1 MNEAVNGG
9 FTFGH
14 LETDEDIEQYLQLMR
29 NVFGGDSRADLMI
42 KKWICHHPR
51 MTLEDFFVA
60 KHLGRVVAGLCLI
73 PTEWSIGEVPLKVAE
88 LGCVATRQEYRGR
101 GLQRGLM
108 AEYDNHIRKHEFDV
122 SAIEGIP
129 FFYRQFGYE
138 YALPLDEQVRIKLD
152 KIPASESKDTI
163 RSFGKC
169 DLNKAM
175 ELLNRSQQKF
185 YVHSIRDEKLW
196 RLQEETRMVA
206 ENEFNSY
213 SVEKN
218 QAMIAYFRTSQNPK
232 KKELCLREI
241 TNVDPSTA
249 DSIMQFLKQEGLQ
262 NGFETLVCTISHDE
276 PFARHL
282 MATGYARQ
290 CRPYAWQI
298 RIDDHLTILRKL
310 KALFEKRLESSDY
323 NCFTRIVNLSFYR
336 YTIQLTIEKGRITNI
351 ENIEDCM
358 NKTVRFNPNVF
369 PQLLLGYRSREELEK
384 IYPDFIVQPAYR
396 RLIDILFPKKSSFI
410 HTVY

>member
-9 FTFGH
+9 FAFGH
-14 LETDEDIEQYLQLMR
+14 LETDEDVEQYLHLMR
-29 NVFGGDSRADLMI
+29 NVFGGDSRVDLMV
-42 KKWICHHPR
+42 KKWICHHPH
-51 MTLEDFFVA
+51 MTLEDFFIA

-73 PTEWSIGEVPLKVAE
+73 PTEWSIGEVPMKVAE
-88 LGCVATRQEYRGR
+88 LACVATLQEYRRR

-108 AEYDNHIRKHEFDV
+108 AEYDNRVREQKYDV

-138 YALPLDEQVRIKLD
+138 YALPLNEQISIKLD
-152 KIPASESKDTI
+152 EIPACENKETI
-163 RSFGKC
+163 RSFEKR
-169 DLNKAM
+169 DLKKAM
-175 ELLNRSQQKF
+175 ELLSKSQQKF

-196 RLQEETRMVA
+196 RLQQETRMVA

-241 TNVDPSTA
+241 TNVSPSAA
-249 DSIMQFLKQEGLQ
+249 DSVMQFLKREGLQ
-262 NGFETLVCTISHDE
+262 NGFETLVCTISRDE
-276 PFARHL
+276 PLAEHL
-282 MATGYARQ
+282 MATGHAKQ

-298 RIDDHLTILRKL
+298 RISDHLTILRKM

-323 NCFTRIVNLSFYR
+323 NCLTRVVNLNFYR
-336 YTIQLTIEKGRITNI
+336 YTIQLAIEKGRITHI
-351 ENIEDCM
+351 ENVEDCM

-384 IYPDFIVQPAYR
+384 ICPDFIVQPACR